1 MFFRRRRL
9 CVRWSDCDVDTVGK
23 RCKIAALSKHVCG
36 MFMDTRRNLT
46 ASLIDVPSRRC
57 RGEGERTMFAVT
69 TGMRRR
75 CVTVRYDRCTR
86 MCGVVNRRNEHAT
99 DRWGTYLYSLMMI
112 FAFSKEALLEYS
124 CFTKICSNANQS
136 STSSGC
142 RMPGT
147 GESFSFGGRRH

>member
-1 MFFRRRRL
+1 MTLKRDADD
-9 CVRWSDCDVDTVGK
+9 VREEIRKHSQSDTFIPGA
-23 RCKIAALSKHVCG
+23 RAGIASRY
-36 MFMDTRRNLT
+36 DTRRNLT

-86 MCGVVNRRNEHAT
+86 MCGVVNRRLEHAT
-99 DRWGTYLYSLMMI
+99 DRWGTYVYSLMMI

-124 CFTKICSNANQS
+124 CFTKICSNANKS

>member
-1 MFFRRRRL
+1 
-9 CVRWSDCDVDTVGK
+9 
-23 RCKIAALSKHVCG
+23 

-86 MCGVVNRRNEHAT
+86 MCGVVNRRTEHAT

-112 FAFSKEALLEYS
+112 FAFSKEALLEYREPTS
-124 CFTKICSNANQS
+124 LHWNCVTCRGVRNLAQS
-136 STSSGC
+136 RT
-142 RMPGT
+142 T
-147 GESFSFGGRRH
+147 L